1 MPVQYQVLIIYVATK
16 KYLLDVAV
24 DQITRFE
31 QEFFEFID
39 TKYPEIPQSIATEK
53 EISAAIEEKLVAAI
67 EQFKA
72 QWK

>member
-1 MPVQYQVLIIYVATK
+1 M
-16 KYLLDVAV
+16 AV

-72 QWK
+72 QWN